1 MFGNDWFVWKQSDS
15 TSFLVVTHNLAQT
28 FKMLFKHQGRNPR
41 SKSRHNLRQSY
52 TGFSKMN
59 VEASVLS
66 YSNLG

>member
-28 FKMLFKHQGRNPR
+28 FKMLFKHQGGHPR
-41 SKSRHNLRQSY
+41 FKSRHNLRQSY
-52 TGFSKMN
+52 TGCSKMN